1 MTVILYSFIFLSL
14 KFLILLKPFFQATDW
29 EKISEEAKT
38 LIKKMLTYN
47 PAHRLSAHDALNDSW
62 IQRNAPSSALNDSHL
77 KRLKGFYVIILKI
90 IPK

>member
-1 MTVILYSFIFLSL
+1 
-14 KFLILLKPFFQATDW
+14 
-29 EKISEEAKT
+29 
-38 LIKKMLTYN
+38 MLTYN